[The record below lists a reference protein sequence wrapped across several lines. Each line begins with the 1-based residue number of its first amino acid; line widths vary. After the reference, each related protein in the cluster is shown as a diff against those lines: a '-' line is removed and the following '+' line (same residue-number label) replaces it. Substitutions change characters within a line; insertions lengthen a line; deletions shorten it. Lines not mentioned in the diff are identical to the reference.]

1 MKNRAFPS
9 IMNSRDIGGYKTPFG
24 QTKRGRIFRSG
35 SLSDVHEAD
44 LNILCKKRITDIID
58 LRSKRAKERESD
70 PTSNDSRFHYHS
82 FFIEAGE
89 RLPVDRDDNIANY
102 IKMYSSKE
110 EITPILK
117 EISSCQNGVLIH
129 CSAGKDRTGVIVS
142 LLQFVAG
149 VPLEKINEEYLLSFD
164 DIENHVRKLKES
176 HPDLSPVY
184 DQKDDSFL
192 PTVYQ
197 IMKDKFKT
205 KEAYFIAMG
214 LTDEIIEKL
223 RRMELK

>member
-35 SLSDVHEAD
+35 SLSDVHGAD
-44 LNILCKKRITDIID
+44 LDVLCEKHITDIID
-58 LRSKRAKERESD
+58 LRSKSAKEREVD

-89 RLPVDRDDNIANY
+89 RLPIDRDDNIANY
-102 IKMYSSKE
+102 VKMYSSKE
-110 EITPILK
+110 EIAPILK
-117 EISSCQNGVLIH
+117 EISSCQNGILIH

-142 LLQFVAG
+142 LLQFVAN
-149 VPLEKINEEYLLSFD
+149 VPLNEINEEYLLSFD
-164 DIENHVRKLKES
+164 DIEKHVRTLKES
-176 HPDLSPVY
+176 YPDLPPTY
-184 DQKDDSFL
+184 DQKDNSFL

-205 KEAYFIAMG
+205 KEAYFLTMG

-223 RRMELK
+223 RRIELE